1 MDENSAKKSTPK
13 NGDKLKNAT
22 TAMKY
27 ARAKFRTGKKD
38 NSLTLQER
46 KELAK
51 LQRQGRVKM
60 YKDITT
66 KEILRKATQQT
77 KNAAGG
83 KNDDQNTGAESLEA
97 GLSVTGTVAGRLQS
111 ELYSKKRYENKR
123 KHETSMEESV
133 KKSGSNPQSKARQR
147 SQMKKE
153 IKEQAFKDSAKEA
166 ANQIGDITKRFVD
179 KAEDITGKFAEFIS
193 EHPKEVLVVTVVL
206 ILILGVCG
214 MFSSCGICLDGVSH
228 VGITTSYTSDDEE
241 ILAVDHNY
249 REMEEELQ
257 ETIDNIESDYPDYDE
272 YQYTLDNIGHNPYQ
286 LAAVLTVLYEQYT
299 EEMVQAKI
307 EEIFE
312 AQYELTLTPLTEIRE
327 REVTDREWVEDATH
341 EDGGYWDEI
350 TRTEEYEWKI
360 LKVKLVN
367 NTLDT
372 VIRNMGL
379 TSDQMARYE
388 VLLET
393 YGNKKYLFDDDI
405 YSIVDP
411 GRYGDY
417 EIPPEALTDTKFAN
431 MIREAERYLGYPYV
445 WGGSNPS
452 TSFDCSGFVC
462 WVINHCGNGWNVG
475 RTTAN
480 GLLNRCTRIP
490 VSEARPGDLIFFKG
504 TYDVKGASHVGIYV
518 GDGMMLHCG
527 SPIQYTSINT
537 NYWRKHFYTYGRING

>member
-1 MDENSAKKSTPK
+1 MDENSAKKPTP

-27 ARAKFRTGKKD
+27 VRTKFRTGKKD

-46 KELAK
+46 KELAR

-60 YKDITT
+60 YKDITAQ
-66 KEILRKATQQT
+66 EILRKTAHKVRDTSS
-77 KNAAGG
+77 GG
-83 KNDDQNTGAESLEA
+83 NDDQNTGAESLEA
-97 GLSVTGTVAGRLQS
+97 GLSVTGAAGSRLQS

-123 KHETSMEESV
+123 GHEIAKEDAV
-133 KKSGSNPQSKARQR
+133 QKSGSHPQSKARQR

-166 ANQIGDITKRFVD
+166 ANQIGDISKRFVD

-193 EHPKEVLVVTVVL
+193 EHPKEVLVVAVVL

-214 MFSSCGICLDGVSH
+214 IFSSCGICLDGVSH
-228 VGITTSYTSDDEE
+228 VGITTSYTADDEE
-241 ILAVDHNY
+241 ILAVEHNY

-257 ETIDNIESDYPDYDE
+257 ETIDNIERDHPGFDE

-312 AQYELTLTPLTEIRE
+312 AQYELTLRSVTEIRE
-327 REVTDREWVEDATH
+327 REVTGYRWVDDETH
-341 EDGGYWDEI
+341 EDGGYYEEY
-350 TRTEEYEWKI
+350 TYTEQYEWKI

-417 EIPPEALTDTKFAN
+417 EIPPEALTDTRFAN

-490 VSEARPGDLIFFKG
+490 ASEARPGDLIFFKG

>member
-1 MDENSAKKSTPK
+1 MDENSAKKPTP

-27 ARAKFRTGKKD
+27 VRTKFRTGKKD

-46 KELAK
+46 KELAR

-60 YKDITT
+60 YKDITAQ
-66 KEILRKATQQT
+66 EILRKTAHKVRDTSS
-77 KNAAGG
+77 GG
-83 KNDDQNTGAESLEA
+83 NDDQNTGAESLEA
-97 GLSVTGTVAGRLQS
+97 GLSVTGAAGSRLQS

-123 KHETSMEESV
+123 GHEIAKEDAV
-133 KKSGSNPQSKARQR
+133 KKSGSHPQSKARQR

-166 ANQIGDITKRFVD
+166 ANQIGDISKRFVD

-193 EHPKEVLVVTVVL
+193 EHPKEVLVVAVVL

-214 MFSSCGICLDGVSH
+214 IFSSCGICLDGVSH
-228 VGITTSYTSDDEE
+228 VGITTSYTADDEE
-241 ILAVDHNY
+241 ILAVEHNY

-257 ETIDNIESDYPDYDE
+257 ETIDNIERDHPGFDE

-312 AQYELTLTPLTEIRE
+312 AQYELTLRSVTEIRE
-327 REVTDREWVEDATH
+327 REVTGYRWVDDETH
-341 EDGGYWDEI
+341 EDGGYYEEY
-350 TRTEEYEWKI
+350 TYTEQYEWKI

-417 EIPPEALTDTKFAN
+417 EIPPEALTDTRFAN

-490 VSEARPGDLIFFKG
+490 ASEARPGDLIFFKG